1 MPDPLLKRVADG
13 DDSAVSEVLARY
25 GGLVWSIALRWSGND
40 RQMAEDATQEI
51 FVDLWRSA
59 GKFDPQ
65 VASEATFVTLIA
77 RRRLIDRR
85 RRLNR
90 QPPPV
95 FLPDEVTCPR
105 SFASDSLE
113 IQDEAE
119 RALQALHELEPEER
133 RRILLMAIHQGMT
146 HDQIARTTGLPLGT
160 VKTHARRGLQ
170 ALRSRLRDKNVPTP
184 SEEAFK

>member
-13 DDSAVSEVLARY
+13 DDSAVSEVIARY
-25 GGLVWSIALRWSGND
+25 GGLVWSIALRWTGND
-40 RQMAEDATQEI
+40 RQMAEDAAQEI

-59 GKFDPQ
+59 AKFDPE

-85 RRLNR
+85 RRTNR
-90 QPPPV
+90 QPTPV

-105 SFASDSLE
+105 SFGPDSLE
-113 IQDEAE
+113 IQDEAD
-119 RALQALHELEPEER
+119 RALQALNELEPEER
-133 RRILLMAIHQGMT
+133 RRILRMAIHQGMT
-146 HDQIARTTGLPLGT
+146 HDQIARATGLPLGT

-170 ALRSRLRDKNVPTP
+170 ALRSKLLATAMPTP
-184 SEEAFK
+184 SEESSK